1 MRPISDFGFRISD
14 LAGSPA
20 QAAGGTN
27 PKSEIRNPKSDLL
40 FLAHRVPYPPDKGDK
55 IRAWHLL
62 EHLSRRYRVHLAA
75 FVDDPED
82 WRHCDKVRSVCAST
96 YFAGLNPHLGKLRA
110 LTGLL
115 TGDPLTL
122 PYYRHAGMQA
132 WVDAHLRGGVDRVL
146 AYSSAMARFVMPLT
160 PNPSPAGG
168 RGELQA
174 SPRDVQLGRTHRVM
188 DFVDIDSD
196 KWRQYA
202 TTKSWPLSWLY
213 RREGERL
220 LRWERKVAAAF
231 DASFFV
237 SATEAA
243 DFRALAPESAARIGY
258 YNNGVDADYYS
269 PERTYANPYP
279 AGVEAVAFTGAM
291 DYWPNMDAVDWYAR
305 EVLPVLRASCPNLLF
320 AIVGSRPPAQ
330 VQALATLPGV
340 LVTGRV
346 DDVRP
351 WLAHARVVVAP
362 LRIARGIQNKVLEG
376 MAMARTVVATPQALE
391 GINARVGEEVRCAA
405 SAADLARETL
415 AALEGPELGP
425 AARARVLNDF
435 AWDSALARV
444 DRLLET

>member
-1 MRPISDFGFRISD
+1 MSDSGDFGLRIADCGFRISD
-14 LAGSPA
+14 LAGST
-20 QAAGGTN
+20 QAGEGAN
-27 PKSEIRNPKSDLL
+27 PQSEIRNPKSELL
-40 FLAHRVPYPPDKGDK
+40 FLAHRIPYPPDKGDK

-96 YFAGLNPHLGKLRA
+96 YFAELNPRLGRLRA

-115 TGDPLTL
+115 TGAPLTL
-122 PYYRHAGMQA
+122 PYYRHAGLQA
-132 WVDAHLRGGVDRVL
+132 WVDAHLHGGVGRIFT
-146 AYSSAMARFVMPLT
+146 YSSAMARFVI
-160 PNPSPAGG
+160 
-168 RGELQA
+168 QA
-174 SPRDVQLGRTHRVM
+174 EQTHRVM

-220 LRWERKVAAAF
+220 LAWERKVAAAF
-231 DASFFV
+231 DASLFV

-258 YNNGVDADYYS
+258 FNNGVDAGYFS
-269 PERTYANPYP
+269 PERAYANPYP
-279 AGVEAVAFTGAM
+279 AGVEAIAFTGAM
-291 DYWPNMDAVDWYAR
+291 DYWPNLDAVDWYAR
-305 EVLPVLRASCPNLLF
+305 EVLPRLRASRPNLLF
-320 AIVGSRPPAQ
+320 AIVGSRPGPQ
-330 VQALATLPGV
+330 VQALAALPGV

-405 SAADLARETL
+405 TAADLARETL
-415 AALEGPELGP
+415 AALDGPELGP
-425 AARARVLNDF
+425 AARARVLHDF

-444 DRLLET
+444 DQLLEA